1 MNYSVFLYLGFPFK
15 TLTIHITT
23 GVGRDGY
30 LYSTILLPLA
40 HEHWDIYLQFY
51 IWDNYL
57 VFLTPWTQEVNLTY
71 ITGSE
76 NVQDV
81 FWTPYIR
88 SIYVLCLRGIIVHLI
103 TRLLLDWIYRPLK
116 ISIWLNV
123 NYILLETFCLLLLQ

>member
-15 TLTIHITT
+15 TLMIHITT

-116 ISIWLNV
+116 ISVWLNV
-123 NYILLETFCLLLLQ
+123 NCILLETFCLLLLQ